1 MKIRKP
7 QPQSATSLDRAPRDD
22 ESHRMR
28 TYLLTMGV
36 RTLCLVLM
44 VVVVPYGWYTFLFA
58 IGAVVLPYIAVVI
71 ANAAQAGRVAHA
83 QAPEQQA
90 LPAASTPSEAPGS
103 PGVLRISESGRA
115 DGAARADEDEDGRA

>member
-7 QPQSATSLDRAPRDD
+7 QPQAATSLDRAPRDD

-44 VVVVPYGWYTFLFA
+44 VAVVPYGWYTFVFA
-58 IGAVVLPYIAVVI
+58 LGAVVLPYIAVVV
-71 ANAAQAGRVAHA
+71 ANAAQSTQVTHA
-83 QAPEQQA
+83 QAPERPA
-90 LPAASTPSEAPGS
+90 LPAAPTQPEPTT
-103 PGVLRISESGRA
+103 PGVFRISESTA
-115 DGAARADEDEDGRA
+115 DGAENDERDDRA

>member
-7 QPQSATSLDRAPRDD
+7 HPQTATSLDRAPRDD

-28 TYLLTMGV
+28 TYLLTMAV

-71 ANAAQAGRVAHA
+71 ANAAQAGRVTHA
-83 QAPEQQA
+83 EAPETQA
-90 LPAASTPSEAPGS
+90 LPAAPAQPEEPRT
-103 PGVLRISESGRA
+103 PGVIRISESGRTA
-115 DGAARADEDEDGRA
+115 DGAVRDDEDGRA

>member
-7 QPQSATSLDRAPRDD
+7 QPQAATSLDRAPRDD

-58 IGAVVLPYIAVVI
+58 IGAVVLPYIAVVV
-71 ANAAQAGRVAHA
+71 ANAAQSTQVAHA
-83 QAPEQQA
+83 QVPELPA
-90 LPAASTPSEAPGS
+90 LPAAPTHPQPTT
-103 PGVLRISESGRA
+103 PGVIRISESPTTDGPEHDERDDRA
-115 DGAARADEDEDGRA
+115 

>member
-7 QPQSATSLDRAPRDD
+7 QPQAATSLDRAPRDD

-44 VVVVPYGWYTFLFA
+44 VAVVPYGWYTFVFA
-58 IGAVVLPYIAVVI
+58 LGAVVLPYIAVVV
-71 ANAAQAGRVAHA
+71 ANAAQSTQVTHA
-83 QAPEQQA
+83 QAPERPA
-90 LPAASTPSEAPGS
+90 LPAAPTQPEPTTPGIF
-103 PGVLRISESGRA
+103 RISESTA
-115 DGAARADEDEDGRA
+115 DGPEHDERDDRA